1 MGSEFGGGDRPLRV
15 LVADDEPD
23 VLLLLRVQLGGRSDI
38 ELVGTA
44 SDGAEAVEQCRSL
57 QPDAVVMD
65 LLMPNVSGFDAI
77 DVLEAELPDIAV
89 VAHSAVG
96 SERVREELLKRGIP
110 LVVKS
115 GDAETLVT
123 ALFNAVEQAS
133 G

>member
-1 MGSEFGGGDRPLRV
+1 MGSEYGGGDRPLRV

-23 VLLLLRVQLGGRSDI
+23 VLLLLRVQLGGRADI

-44 SDGAEAVEQCRSL
+44 SDGAEAVEKCRSL

-77 DVLEAELPDIAV
+77 DALEAELPDIAV

-96 SERVREELLKRGIP
+96 SERVREELGKRGIP

-115 GDAETLVT
+115 GDAETLVN
-123 ALFNAVEQAS
+123 ALFDAVHRAPE
-133 G
+133 